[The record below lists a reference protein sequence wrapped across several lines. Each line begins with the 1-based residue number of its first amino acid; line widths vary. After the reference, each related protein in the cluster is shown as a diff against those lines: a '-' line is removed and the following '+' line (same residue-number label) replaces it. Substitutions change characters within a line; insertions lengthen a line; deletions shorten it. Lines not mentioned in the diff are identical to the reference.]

1 MNKELID
8 NLFYIVEQK
17 WGTWNSYDKYD
28 NPIITS
34 FTKNSCIYATKWYLK
49 EKQESKIEK

>member
-49 EKQESKIEK
+49 EKQESKIKK